1 MTKPIRILIVDD
13 HPIVREGLATVLE
26 QEEDLKVVSQA
37 ENGLEA
43 VAQARELHPD
53 IILMDL
59 QMPEM
64 DGVEAIQKIKE
75 EAPDIGIIILTT
87 YDTDDY
93 IFRGIEAG
101 ARGYLLKDSPPEE
114 VLKAIRAV
122 HKGESLIQP
131 RVASRLLDRFSQLA
145 RAPDP
150 GEILS
155 PREVEVLQLMAKST
169 VNKEIATEL
178 LIGESTVKTHIVHI
192 FKQTGSQGS
201 HRGGCR
207 GLQKGDHPPLVNQLD
222 DEPSTKGLIR

>member
-1 MTKPIRILIVDD
+1 MTEAIRILIADD
-13 HPIVREGLATVLE
+13 HPIVRQGLATVLN
-26 QEEDLKVVSQA
+26 QEEDLEVVGLA

-43 VAQARELHPD
+43 VDRARELRPD

-64 DGVEAIQKIKE
+64 DGVEAIHQIKV

-87 YDTDDY
+87 YDADDY

-114 VLKAIRAV
+114 VLKAIRTV
-122 HKGESLIQP
+122 DKGESLVQP
-131 RVASRLLDRFSQLA
+131 RVASRLLDRFIQLA
-145 RAPDP
+145 GAPDT
-150 GEILS
+150 GEVLS

-192 FKQTGSQGS
+192 FNKLGAKGRTEAVAEAAR
-201 HRGGCR
+201 RGI
-207 GLQKGDHPPLVNQLD
+207 
-222 DEPSTKGLIR
+222 IRL

>member
-1 MTKPIRILIVDD
+1 MTEVIRILIADD
-13 HPIVREGLATVLE
+13 HPIVREGLATVLS
-26 QEEDLKVVSQA
+26 QEEDLKVVGLA

-43 VAQARELHPD
+43 VAQAREVHPD

-64 DGVEAIQKIKE
+64 DGVEAIRRIKE
-75 EAPDIGIIILTT
+75 EDEDIGIIILTT
-87 YDTDDY
+87 YDADDY

-101 ARGYLLKDSPPEE
+101 ARGYLLKDSPPGE

-145 RAPDP
+145 RAPDTR
-150 GEILS
+150 EVLS

-192 FKQTGSQGS
+192 FNKLGVKGRTEAVAEAAR
-201 HRGGCR
+201 RGI
-207 GLQKGDHPPLVNQLD
+207 
-222 DEPSTKGLIR
+222 IRL

>member
-1 MTKPIRILIVDD
+1 
-13 HPIVREGLATVLE
+13 
-26 QEEDLKVVSQA
+26 
-37 ENGLEA
+37 
-43 VAQARELHPD
+43 
-53 IILMDL
+53 
-59 QMPEM
+59 MPEM
-64 DGVEAIQKIKE
+64 DGVEAIQKVKE

-87 YDTDDY
+87 YDADDY

-101 ARGYLLKDSPPEE
+101 ARGYLLKDSPPGE

-131 RVASRLLDRFSQLA
+131 KVASRLLDRFSQLA

-192 FKQTGSQGS
+192 FNKLGVKGRTEAVAEASR
-201 HRGGCR
+201 RGIIK
-207 GLQKGDHPPLVNQLD
+207 L
-222 DEPSTKGLIR
+222 

>member
-1 MTKPIRILIVDD
+1 MAEPIRIVIADD
-13 HPIVREGLATVLE
+13 HPIVRQGLAAVLE
-26 QEEDLKVVSQA
+26 QEEDFKVVSQA
-37 ENGLEA
+37 GNGLEA
-43 VAQARELHPD
+43 VAQARELRPD

-75 EAPDIGIIILTT
+75 EAPNIGIIILTT

-101 ARGYLLKDSPPEE
+101 ARGYLLKDSPPGE
-114 VLKAIRAV
+114 VLNAIRAV
-122 HKGESLIQP
+122 YKGESLIQP
-131 RVASRLLDRFSQLA
+131 RVASRLLDRFSQLS
-145 RAPDP
+145 RAPDT
-150 GEILS
+150 GDVLS

-192 FKQTGSQGS
+192 FNKLGVKGRTEAVAEASR
-201 HRGGCR
+201 RGIIK
-207 GLQKGDHPPLVNQLD
+207 L
-222 DEPSTKGLIR
+222 